1 MSDPPIPPTDPT
13 CSSNSDCDKFKDV
26 AGYTD
31 PVCGTLTYEMMGQSA
46 SVKMCVPK
54 ANCGQSEDY
63 MGVSASISCGGGNL
77 GMILGI
83 VGGVVALLIIV
94 GVVYKKSKK

>member
-1 MSDPPIPPTDPT
+1 MSDPPIPTDPT
-13 CSSNSDCDKFKDV
+13 CSSNSDCDKYKDV

-31 PVCGTLTYEMMGQSA
+31 PVCGTLTYEAAGQSA
-46 SVKMCVPK
+46 SIKMCVPK
-54 ANCGQSEDY
+54 ESCGQSQKY
-63 MGVSASISCGGGNL
+63 MGVSASVSCGANL

-83 VGGVVALLIIV
+83 VGGVVALLVIV